1 MLIKDNDTWK
11 AVAFMTVCELDES
24 VSVIDIGS
32 ATSGKWRHVKPK
44 RMSWQITSGH
54 LASDAQ
60 AAVDLESILTTG
72 QRIQVAF
79 IQVAS
84 HPSPMTEPPTYTPS
98 TNADAFKRYGFCYIT
113 RLTVSARNK
122 DFVTMSVTFT
132 GDGPLSTSL
141 T

>member
-1 MLIKDNDTWK
+1 
-11 AVAFMTVCELDES
+11 MTVCELDES

-32 ATSGKWRHVKPK
+32 ATSGKWRKIKPK

-54 LASDAQ
+54 LVSDAQ
-60 AAVDLESILTTG
+60 QSVDLDSILTTE

-79 IQVAS
+79 IQVDS
-84 HPSPMTEPPTYTPS
+84 HPSPLSEPPTYTPS
-98 TNADAFKRYGFCYIT
+98 SSADAFKRYGFCYIT

-122 DFVTMSVTFT
+122 DFATMSVTFT
-132 GDGPLSTSL
+132 GDGPLSKSL